1 MLLYIYLYIF
11 MYIYIFIYI
20 FIYICKKRGG
30 GQCPRPRFLTP
41 LLYSACGKYFRLT
54 NWIDL
59 QEHQE
64 YMEQMELLLEE
75 KIMLFEENQELK
87 ERIEE
92 LVSFIFTNFLE
103 LFIYC

>member
-1 MLLYIYLYIF
+1 MDRRLVCFSAKHFFACLVLKVMLS
-11 MYIYIFIYI
+11 
-20 FIYICKKRGG
+20 
-30 GQCPRPRFLTP
+30 
-41 LLYSACGKYFRLT
+41 SAREEYFRHT
-54 NWIDL
+54 NWIGL

-92 LVSFIFTNFLE
+92 LVSFSFTNF
-103 LFIYC
+103 